1 MRHSRITTQS
11 LLISLVIHGI
21 IILILGTYLVYTQSP
36 PVKEW
41 ISNVFLKTLKS
52 DEPKKRQDNIK
63 PVVKP
68 TIPTEQPMIITSTEL
83 TPRVTTIA
91 IISTPTMVDAGEVL
105 EFDNTTSVKTARIS
119 VASNAH
125 EPKIT
130 QGFITYANIPASTSP
145 GGISPSASG
154 GGGGFW
160 SAGFG
165 SAPLIKRGFAGS
177 QIRTAQGS
185 LKPSVLSMI
194 KEIKETIIADTG
206 LANVSQSVILG
217 KKKVAPLLKGEPGG
231 HVIGRGKDIE
241 GVLRFARIQHE
252 LSDWWTDPSSLTGL
266 AEWMNTQT
274 KIKTDMN
281 VEGGSI
287 RLTDPK
293 LLKSPIVFFTGHDP
307 NSAYARS
314 LQSQAI
320 HTKGN
325 LSEQEREG
333 LRKYLIEKGGFLFF
347 DDSGFTQLLTAV
359 MVGQLRYVLPEN
371 VVERIPSDHE
381 IYNNYYSMG
390 GPPTGYD
397 IYRWLGTRPPFYNY
411 LEGITIG
418 DHLGVLVSR
427 KDYLCSMETVSLP
440 SKVNHYSP
448 AAYRF
453 CVNTVI
459 YALTHGGISD
469 YSRYSP
475 ENNIADKIPFDKPI
489 PIQSLK

>member
-11 LLISLVIHGI
+11 LLISLAIHGI
-21 IILILGTYLVYTQSP
+21 IILILGTYLIYTQSP

-52 DEPKKRQDNIK
+52 DEPKKRQDDIK
-63 PVVKP
+63 PVAKP

-91 IISTPTMVDAGEVL
+91 IISTHTMVDAGEIL
-105 EFDNTTSVKTARIS
+105 EFDNTPSVKNTGIS
-119 VASNAH
+119 VASNAR
-125 EPKIT
+125 ESKVA
-130 QGFITYANIPASTSP
+130 QGLITYANIPASTSP
-145 GGISPSASG
+145 GGIAPSGSG
-154 GGGGFW
+154 GGGFG

-165 SAPLIKRGFAGS
+165 SAPLIKRGFAVS

-185 LKPSVLSMI
+185 LKPSVLPMI
-194 KEIKETIIADTG
+194 KEIKETIADTG
-206 LANVSQSVILG
+206 LANVSQSVTLG
-217 KKKVAPLLKGEPGG
+217 KEKVAPLFKGEPGG
-231 HVIGRGKDIE
+231 HVVGRGKDIE

-281 VEGGSI
+281 VEGGSV

-314 LQSQAI
+314 LQSQTI
-320 HTKGN
+320 LTKGS

-347 DDSGFTQLLTAV
+347 DDSGFTQVLTAV
-359 MVGQLRYVLPEN
+359 MIGQLRYVLPEN
-371 VVERIPSDHE
+371 AVERISNDHE

-440 SKVNHYSP
+440 SKVNRYSP

-475 ENNIADKIPFDKPI
+475 ENNIADEISIDKPV